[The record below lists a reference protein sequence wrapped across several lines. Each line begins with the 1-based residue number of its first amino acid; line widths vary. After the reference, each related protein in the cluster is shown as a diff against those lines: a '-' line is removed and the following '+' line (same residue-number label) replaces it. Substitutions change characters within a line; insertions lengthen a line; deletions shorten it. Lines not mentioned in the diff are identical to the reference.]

1 MDTDEIIPGSSSAII
16 FYLSDAK
23 VPITPE
29 VCLASLR
36 SSWEGHHDRF
46 KNSEEEFIAAF
57 NQHLLTIADAR
68 IGQVRT
74 WLEQN
79 TTRFAQHPDVQTL
92 FRRFGELAKE
102 LKGHV
107 VLCEEAC
114 GSCSLSC
121 LKVRQHDGAHDCRTT
136 HKCPRACEFVD
147 QHDWPPP
154 PSACDMP

>member
-23 VPITPE
+23 VPITPGA
-29 VCLASLR
+29 CLTSLR
-36 SSWEGHHDRF
+36 SSWEGQHDRF

-79 TTRFAQHPDVQTL
+79 TTRFAQHPGVQTL
-92 FRRFGELAKE
+92 FRGFGELSKE
-102 LKGHV
+102 LKSHI
-107 VLCEEAC
+107 VLCGGTC

-121 LKVRQHDGAHDCRTT
+121 LKERQHDGAHDCHTT
-136 HKCPRACEFVD
+136 HKCPLACEFDD
-147 QHDWPPP
+147 QHDGLPPP
-154 PSACDMP
+154 ACDMP